1 MEIEQKIQPSR
12 LLIIG
17 ANGGIGKQCVITALE
32 AGHYVTA
39 VLRNPVNLSITHA
52 HLEIVQGDI
61 MQPNTF
67 EKHLQKKDAV
77 ISVIGTGGSFF
88 SDKPTTLY
96 SHGNANVL
104 HGMEKAGV
112 KRAFFISASAIE
124 ISPVLPWFVRF
135 VEKYIVQ
142 KLLKNMYAD
151 LREMEKEVRR
161 SNGDWTIIRPP
172 QLTDGPQTDNY
183 RVAINTFLKN
193 CLKIS
198 RADVAHFMIDN
209 IRNEAFYKSIVEI
222 GY

>member
-1 MEIEQKIQPSR
+1 MELEQKSGPFR

-39 VLRNPVNLSITHA
+39 VLRTPANLSIIHD

-61 MQPNTF
+61 MHPDAL
-67 EKHLQKKDAV
+67 EKHIQNQDVV
-77 ISVIGTGGSFF
+77 ISAIGTRGGFF

-96 SHGNANVL
+96 SQGNMNIL
-104 HGMEKAGV
+104 QGMGKTGV

-142 KLLKNMYAD
+142 KLLKHMYAD
-151 LREMEKEVRR
+151 LREMEKQVRR
-161 SNGDWTIIRPP
+161 SNGSWTIIRPP
-172 QLTDGPQTDNY
+172 QLIDGPQTGNY
-183 RVAINTFLKN
+183 RIAINSFLKN
-193 CLKIS
+193 CLKVS
-198 RADVAHFMIDN
+198 RADVAHFIINN
-209 IRNEAFYKSIVEI
+209 ILNTDTYKGIVEI